1 MFLVQDTKGRKP
13 KFHCLQNT
21 RAVQELGKV
30 WLDST
35 FVNGVYEELADSV
48 ESKNLA
54 FQAFTKEMLAKTANF
69 RRGKMKRLPSSVVS
83 NLKKVVRLAPKMLDL
98 NPLPVR

>member
-1 MFLVQDTKGRKP
+1 M
-13 KFHCLQNT
+13 
-21 RAVQELGKV
+21 QELGKV

-35 FVNGVYEELADSV
+35 FVDGVYEELADSV

-54 FQAFTKEMLAKTANF
+54 FQAVTKEMLAKTSNF

-83 NLKKVVRLAPKMLDL
+83 NQKKVVRLAPKMLDL